1 MDTTEFEAAATAL
14 IGARRTARGIER
26 WPVEWLPRDL
36 AEAYRLQSAVAD
48 GLGAVGGWKVA
59 AINDEQRR
67 TLGVP
72 RPIGGPVIAAWMRD
86 ASASP
91 AEFRVAEFVAAKLE
105 CEFAFELAHDLPARV
120 GKPYSRAEV
129 VAAVAS
135 LRLAIEVVDSR
146 LPRGLGAFAELAD
159 AFNNGGFV
167 AGPRIVDWQAIDFAA
182 TTIVLHA
189 ERERSDADTSELAH
203 GSGAAI
209 LDGDPFATV
218 VMLANAQP
226 EGGAGLRAGHI
237 VTTGSC
243 TGAPWLPGPGV
254 YRAEF
259 AGLGAVE
266 VRFTT

>member
-1 MDTTEFEAAATAL
+1 MDMTEIEAAATAL
-14 IGARRTARGIER
+14 IGARKTARVIDR
-26 WPVEWLPRDL
+26 WPTEWLPRDL
-36 AEAYRLQSAVAD
+36 AEAYRLQGAVVK
-48 GLGAVGGWKVA
+48 GLGDVGGWKVA

-72 RPIGGPVIAAWMRD
+72 RPIGGPVMAAWMRD
-86 ASASP
+86 ASERP
-91 AEFRVAEFVAAKLE
+91 AEFRVADFIAAKLE
-105 CEFAFELAHDLPARV
+105 CEFAFELAHDLPARA
-120 GKPYSRAEV
+120 GRPYSRGEV
-129 VAAVAS
+129 QAAVAS

-146 LPRGLGAFAELAD
+146 LPRGLGACAELAD

-182 TTIVLHA
+182 TTIVLQA
-189 ERERSDADTSELAH
+189 ERDGIHGASELAH

-218 VMLANAQP
+218 VLLANAQP

-266 VRFTT
+266 VRFTA